1 LSSLFALLLFA
12 ALATAAVVSFVG
24 ERFRARL
31 RWALRAELLLVW
43 LAFVFSLRQIGL
55 HTALALATFG
65 HDRGRGAVGP
75 PPVFES
81 ALGQVGTLLIS
92 LGGPGLLVTFLALWA
107 LRATR
112 APSAPA
118 EKKKKKRSSARIAAV
133 RAAGRD
139 LDEVRRLFDEYARAL
154 DFELGVPLQGFQD
167 EVRGLPGA
175 YVAPGGRL
183 LLARIGGQAA
193 GCVAVL
199 RGEDG
204 LAEMKRL
211 FVRPAFRHAGLG
223 RALAEASLAAA
234 AELGCARTRLDT
246 LASMREAIGLYR
258 SLGFV
263 ERPAPQAGSQGP
275 LFFERESR
283 RPRS

>member
-1 LSSLFALLLFA
+1 MSVTNF
-12 ALATAAVVSFVG
+12 
-24 ERFRARL
+24 
-31 RWALRAELLLVW
+31 
-43 LAFVFSLRQIGL
+43 
-55 HTALALATFG
+55 
-65 HDRGRGAVGP
+65 P
-75 PPVFES
+75 
-81 ALGQVGTLLIS
+81 
-92 LGGPGLLVTFLALWA
+92 GG
-107 LRATR
+107 
-112 APSAPA
+112 S
-118 EKKKKKRSSARIAAV
+118 SSASTGIPITKV
-133 RAAGRD
+133 T
-139 LDEVRRLFDEYARAL
+139 
-154 DFELGVPLQGFQD
+154 VP
-167 EVRGLPGA
+167 
-175 YVAPGGRL
+175 
-183 LLARIGGQAA
+183 
-193 GCVAVL
+193 
-199 RGEDG
+199 G